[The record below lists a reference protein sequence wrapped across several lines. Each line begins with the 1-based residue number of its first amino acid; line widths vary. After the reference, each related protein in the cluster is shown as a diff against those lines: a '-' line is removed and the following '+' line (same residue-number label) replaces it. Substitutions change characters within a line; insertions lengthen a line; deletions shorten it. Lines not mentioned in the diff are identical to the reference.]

1 MCFEPSAGRRCFGGR
16 GQHHRMG
23 CCMLV
28 LSRKKCE
35 AILIDGLIWIEI
47 VNMAK
52 ATVQVRLM
60 APRSLQLPHGVA
72 RKETRDRQDSPA
84 RTSPVGMDVFH
95 MTLVNQQTVHL
106 SESVSL
112 GVVDADKSRVLFFVD
127 APVGTSVMA
136 VDREG
141 LDRANASSNQIL
153 LQFMGQGT
161 ERPDEH
167 REKPAPGLGSR
178 EGQTASDGSGPDVL
192 PFPSNQPDRHDP

>member
-1 MCFEPSAGRRCFGGR
+1 M
-16 GQHHRMG
+16 
-23 CCMLV
+23 V

-35 AILIDGLIWIEI
+35 AILIDGVLRIEV
-47 VNMAK
+47 VNVAK
-52 ATVQVRLM
+52 ATVRLRLM

-84 RTSPVGMDVFH
+84 RISPVGMDVFH

-127 APVGTSVMA
+127 AAVGTSVMA
-136 VDREG
+136 VDRERV
-141 LDRANASSNQIL
+141 DRANASSNQIL

-161 ERPDEH
+161 ERLDEH
-167 REKPAPGLGSR
+167 REQPSPGVGSR
-178 EGQTASDGSGPDVL
+178 EGQTANDGSGPDVL
-192 PFPSNQPDRHDP
+192 PFPLNQPDKHRP

>member
-1 MCFEPSAGRRCFGGR
+1 
-16 GQHHRMG
+16 
-23 CCMLV
+23 MLV

-35 AILIDGLIWIEI
+35 AILIDGVIRIEI

-52 ATVQVRLM
+52 GTVQVRLM
-60 APRSLQLPHGVA
+60 APRSLQLPHRVA

-84 RTSPVGMDVFH
+84 RISPVGMDVFH
-95 MTLVNQQTVHL
+95 MTLVNQQIVHL

-127 APVGTSVMA
+127 APVGASVMA
-136 VDREG
+136 VDRERV
-141 LDRANASSNQIL
+141 DRANASSNQIL

-161 ERPDEH
+161 ERLDEH